1 MEARATVGIYSQDV
15 ANVLRHGIVDQEQGR
30 ATVERMAE
38 VVDREKG
45 GDRNYRNMARKFEE
59 SVAFQPAL
67 DLVFNG
73 LKEPNGY
80 TEHTLARRRR
90 EFKASKSKGA

>member
-1 MEARATVGIYSQDV
+1 
-15 ANVLRHGIVDQEQGR
+15 
-30 ATVERMAE
+30 MAE
-38 VVDREKG
+38 VVDRQNA
-45 GDRNYRNMARKFEE
+45 GDRNYRKMAPKFEE
-59 SVAFQPAL
+59 SIAFQAAL

-90 EFKASKSKGA
+90 EFKANKS